1 MKKMENNINNIEN
14 LLKSDSNCKVGFVSI
29 VGRSNVG
36 KSTLLN
42 AIIGEKIAI
51 TSDKPQTTRS
61 RIKGIY
67 NDEESQIIFLDTPGV
82 QKPKNKLGSYMAK
95 EVSLSSS
102 TADVIVYVVD
112 ESEKI
117 GRLDHNIIE
126 NLKKTKQPKIL
137 VLNKIDKL
145 SEDKIFDIIK
155 MYDEIGIFDDIV
167 PICAIKKRNVVELI
181 KTIKKYLVYSA
192 KFFPDDM
199 TTDQSNKVMIS
210 EIIREKI
217 LNYTN
222 QEIPH
227 GTAVEVVRIVDHQE
241 KNMIEISII
250 IYCERDSHKKIII
263 GKNGRKLKGIGKA
276 ARVELEEIFGCKV
289 FLETWVKVKENWRDN
304 VNYIREFGYTQQD

>member
-1 MKKMENNINNIEN
+1 MENNINNIEK

-126 NLKKTKQPKIL
+126 NLKKTKQPKIV

-145 SEDKIFDIIK
+145 SEDKIFYIIK

-167 PICAIKKRNVVELI
+167 PVCAIKKKNVGELV

-263 GKNGRKLKGIGKA
+263 GKNGRKLKGIGKS